1 MHGGIPGSLHVISYG
16 SQPAEATP
24 LLSYPLELGPT
35 GSSPLAVSCE
45 QLLLRWLQAK
55 YIQKG
60 DSIVALHRIGNA
72 SVIKIV
78 DIK

>member
-1 MHGGIPGSLHVISYG
+1 MRGARFLH
-16 SQPAEATP
+16 A
-24 LLSYPLELGPT
+24 LST
-35 GSSPLAVSCE
+35 FSHTS
-45 QLLLRWLQAK
+45 RHAK
-55 YIQKG
+55 AMRYCSKG

>member
-1 MHGGIPGSLHVISYG
+1 MPACQRVALHCHCSLSLTAV
-16 SQPAEATP
+16 
-24 LLSYPLELGPT
+24 
-35 GSSPLAVSCE
+35 SPLPEESLCNSLL
-45 QLLLRWLQAK
+45 QLPQAK

>member
-1 MHGGIPGSLHVISYG
+1 
-16 SQPAEATP
+16 
-24 LLSYPLELGPT
+24 
-35 GSSPLAVSCE
+35 VSAGDCW
-45 QLLLRWLQAK
+45 QTLWNVPLQAK

>member
-1 MHGGIPGSLHVISYG
+1 VAPRG
-16 SQPAEATP
+16 AAAA
-24 LLSYPLELGPT
+24 
-35 GSSPLAVSCE
+35 AVC
-45 QLLLRWLQAK
+45 LLLAPAQHPAHPPPTAALPAATVTHCRRYCA
-55 YIQKG
+55 KG

>member
-1 MHGGIPGSLHVISYG
+1 M
-16 SQPAEATP
+16 
-24 LLSYPLELGPT
+24 
-35 GSSPLAVSCE
+35 
-45 QLLLRWLQAK
+45 LLRLSLPHASACLHTQAK